1 MDMSVKLSQA
11 YTPIVTSLAV
21 SSDKDPSAA
30 TVKAPDAVTPVD
42 QAATREDLEKAVGK
56 IREFASDNHRNLDFS
71 IDDSTGKVVVKVVA
85 TDTGEVVR
93 QIPSETALKLA
104 QNLNDANSLLFKD
117 EA

>member
-11 YTPIVTSLAV
+11 YTPMVTSLAV

-30 TVKAPDAVTPVD
+30 AVKAPAALAPVEK
-42 QAATREDLEKAVGK
+42 AATGEDLQKAVDAM
-56 IREFASDNHRNLDFS
+56 RDFASSNQRNLDFS

-104 QNLNDANSLLFKD
+104 HNLNDASSLLFKD
-117 EA
+117 EV